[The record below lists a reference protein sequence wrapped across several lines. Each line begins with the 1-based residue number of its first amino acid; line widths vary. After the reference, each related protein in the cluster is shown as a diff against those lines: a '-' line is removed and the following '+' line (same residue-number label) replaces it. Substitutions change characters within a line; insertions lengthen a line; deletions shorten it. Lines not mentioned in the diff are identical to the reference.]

1 MDTHTY
7 TIKGRIRKDESRTL
21 CPQVGSIEEGDIVT
35 IHVGKKKYHSVATIC
50 ELSNPCASCLLCGIC
65 SSNEFCP
72 VDEDGKYLCDSPN
85 DRLKF
90 LPIDNIVEG
99 I

>member
-1 MDTHTY
+1 MAIHNY
-7 TIKGRIRKDESRTL
+7 TIKGRIRKEESRTL
-21 CPQVGSIEEGDIVT
+21 CPQVEAIEEGDIVI
-35 IHVGKKKYHSVATIC
+35 IHIGKKKYYSVATIC
-50 ELSNPCASCLLCGIC
+50 ESVNQCASCLLCGIC

-90 LPIDNIVEG
+90 LPVDNIVED